1 MVFAFLTGGSPTNI
15 FPEPNARLDRRP
27 HGIIIIHH
35 ITLGEPPHA
44 LQVLLLRPKLLLNHL
59 IVSLPKQLITII
71 KNPILEGELLD
82 LPPLP
87 LLLNHGLHQI
97 NDPVMAGPQ
106 IGLDLGE
113 DQNAV
118 EVHLEG
124 AGLGELDELVG
135 LLVVVLVVVVELRVE
150 FPVVGGDLVLQDD
163 DVGDVGLELLL
174 H

>member
-1 MVFAFLTGGSPTNI
+1 
-15 FPEPNARLDRRP
+15 
-27 HGIIIIHH
+27 
-35 ITLGEPPHA
+35 
-44 LQVLLLRPKLLLNHL
+44 
-59 IVSLPKQLITII
+59 
-71 KNPILEGELLD
+71 
-82 LPPLP
+82 
-87 LLLNHGLHQI
+87 
-97 NDPVMAGPQ
+97 MAGPQ